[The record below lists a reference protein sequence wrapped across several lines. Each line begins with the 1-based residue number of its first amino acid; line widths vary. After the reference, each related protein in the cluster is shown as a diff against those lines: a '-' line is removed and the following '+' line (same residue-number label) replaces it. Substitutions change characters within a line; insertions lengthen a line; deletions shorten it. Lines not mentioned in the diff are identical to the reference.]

1 MESAGSAADVQP
13 LQEPKEIRV
22 KRRTATLSGGRLVA
36 LLKSLDQKHLT
47 QLVKV
52 KLTPDP

>member
-1 MESAGSAADVQP
+1 VESAGSAADVQP

>member
-1 MESAGSAADVQP
+1 MESAGSAADVQQ